1 MRLSSIAHPTTALGV
16 TINDCCP
23 LTRGHW
29 SIESLHW
36 LRDTVYR
43 EDASHV
49 RTQSGPRVM
58 AGLRNLAI
66 GALRL
71 IGRTDI
77 TDATRWAGR
86 FMHRPFTIL
95 NITG

>member
-1 MRLSSIAHPTTALGV
+1 
-16 TINDCCP
+16 
-23 LTRGHW
+23 
-29 SIESLHW
+29 
-36 LRDTVYR
+36 
-43 EDASHV
+43 
-49 RTQSGPRVM
+49 M

-95 NITG
+95 NITGCINPAHPQQKIERHTLGAPTRTVRSLPARSMIAPMNANMIRAVRVNA